1 MHSQWLDET
10 NKASFRTLY
19 HYTIGL
25 PTSLFYIRKKFSSAQ
40 TWFNIIASK
49 CSYTTEQ
56 QNRVKSFFFV
66 IFIII
71 FIIFYRFML
80 MLIAVYQYLRMN

>member
-10 NKASFRTLY
+10 NKTSFRTLY

-40 TWFNIIASK
+40 TWFNLTGNGNSF
-49 CSYTTEQ
+49 SHEQ
-56 QNRVKSFFFV
+56 PNRVESYHLLLIRY
-66 IFIII
+66 IFC
-71 FIIFYRFML
+71 
-80 MLIAVYQYLRMN
+80 

>member
-40 TWFNIIASK
+40 TWFNVNASN
-49 CSYTTEQ
+49 CSVSNEQ
-56 QNRVKSFFFV
+56 ENRVKAFFSVLFKSLYN
-66 IFIII
+66 I
-71 FIIFYRFML
+71 
-80 MLIAVYQYLRMN
+80 

>member
-1 MHSQWLDET
+1 MYDFYLVRLPSYCLFQMHSQWLDET

-40 TWFNIIASK
+40 TWFNIIGNK
-49 CSYTTEQ
+49 CPYSNEQ
-56 QNRVKSFFFV
+56 QNRVKIYFFV
-66 IFIII
+66 
-71 FIIFYRFML
+71 FIIF
-80 MLIAVYQYLRMN
+80 V

>member
-10 NKASFRTLY
+10 NKVSFRTLY

-40 TWFNIIASK
+40 TWFNIVTNKCPYANEPSK
-49 CSYTTEQ
+49 NLFLNVFCFIFSY
-56 QNRVKSFFFV
+56 
-66 IFIII
+66 
-71 FIIFYRFML
+71 
-80 MLIAVYQYLRMN
+80 YLVDVCRC